1 MTLSILIAIPF
12 AAGLLGLPFGGRQ
25 AKAVSLV
32 GSLATL
38 IIAGTL
44 AVRYDTA
51 LGGAQF
57 TVDKL
62 WIEPI
67 GVHWALAI
75 DGLNLAL
82 VALTAF
88 VYFCV
93 VVACLFRDD
102 ERPGQ
107 FFFHLGFAASAV
119 LGAFLAQ
126 DLLLFVLF
134 FDLMLIPFYFL
145 VGQWGDGERIK
156 ATTKMVIYTLSGSLL
171 MFAAAAAAGALTA
184 SQYGMPVN
192 FLISN
197 LQNHALDHSTQHWV
211 FVCFALAFLVKMPAV
226 PLHGWLRD
234 AYRAMPLPALA
245 LFSGVLSKVAAYGF
259 LKLAVP
265 LFPDGA
271 ADARTVLLIVA
282 LASIL
287 YGSALAFTTSDARLV
302 VGYSSIAQL
311 GFILLGIFSLTEA
324 GAQGALMQ
332 MVNHGVVTVLLVA
345 IVGMLAARAKGSEDL
360 GSMGAIA
367 MGAPVMAVVFLIAAL
382 ANLAMPAS
390 ANFIGEFLILRGTWD
405 SASVFAVLACIG
417 VVMAAVYMLRMYI
430 RSMHGPDENDVE
442 KREMSWREAATVVP
456 AVIVVLALALYPQ
469 ALLSRSEGATT
480 ASILDAANG
489 AMVNPIAPEA
499 RK

>member
-1 MTLSILIAIPF
+1 
-12 AAGLLGLPFGGRQ
+12 
-25 AKAVSLV
+25 
-32 GSLATL
+32 
-38 IIAGTL
+38 
-44 AVRYDTA
+44 
-51 LGGAQF
+51 
-57 TVDKL
+57 
-62 WIEPI
+62 
-67 GVHWALAI
+67 
-75 DGLNLAL
+75 
-82 VALTAF
+82 
-88 VYFCV
+88 
-93 VVACLFRDD
+93 
-102 ERPGQ
+102 
-107 FFFHLGFAASAV
+107 
-119 LGAFLAQ
+119 
-126 DLLLFVLF
+126 
-134 FDLMLIPFYFL
+134 
-145 VGQWGDGERIK
+145 
-156 ATTKMVIYTLSGSLL
+156 
-171 MFAAAAAAGALTA
+171 
-184 SQYGMPVN
+184 
-192 FLISN
+192 
-197 LQNHALDHSTQHWV
+197 
-211 FVCFALAFLVKMPAV
+211 V

-234 AYRAMPLPALA
+234 AYKAMPLPALA

-271 ADARTVLLIVA
+271 ADARTVLLIIA
-282 LASIL
+282 LVSIL
-287 YGSALAFTTSDARLV
+287 YGSALAFTTSDSRLV

-430 RSMHGPDENDVE
+430 RAMHGPDDNDVE

-489 AMVNPIAPEA
+489 AMVNPLAPEA